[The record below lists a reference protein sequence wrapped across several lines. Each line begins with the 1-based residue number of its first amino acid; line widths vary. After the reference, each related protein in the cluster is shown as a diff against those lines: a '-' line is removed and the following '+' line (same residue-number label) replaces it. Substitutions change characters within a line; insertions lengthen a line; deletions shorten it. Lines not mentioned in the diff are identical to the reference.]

1 MQNFSQRFPPPA
13 RRQAGGTILGVII
26 GLIVGL
32 GIAVV
37 VATMITK
44 SSLPFTNRQAQ
55 PERQAG
61 VSGAGQIAD
70 PNKPLYGNKEPAR
83 QAAKNFANEAPPENA
98 VTADMKPTAA
108 DKATAEKTRATDK
121 AVADAKLAARTAE
134 KVAAKSVDR
143 QADKSADKSADK
155 PADRPAEKSAD
166 KTGEKSADRVA
177 LARPDSSEE
186 KYIYFLQAGAFR
198 EPEDAENAKAKLA
211 MMGFEANISERP
223 SDTGILYRV
232 RVGPFRQLEGMTRAR
247 SKLSDNGVDVAV
259 VRTAR

>member
-1 MQNFSQRFPPPA
+1 MRNFSQRFSIPR

-44 SSLPFTNRQAQ
+44 SALPFTNKQAQ

-61 VSGAGQIAD
+61 VSGAGPIAD

-98 VTADMKPTAA
+98 ATADAKPTAA
-108 DKATAEKTRATDK
+108 DKAAADKSKATDK

-134 KVAAKSVDR
+134 KVAAKP
-143 QADKSADKSADK
+143 ADKAGDKA
-155 PADRPAEKSAD
+155 AD
-166 KTGEKSADRVA
+166 KTGEKSADNVA
-177 LARPDSSEE
+177 IAKPDSSEE
-186 KYIYFLQAGAFR
+186 KYTYFLQAGAFR

-223 SDTGILYRV
+223 SDTGTLYRV
-232 RVGPFRQLEGMTRAR
+232 RVGPFRQLESMTRAR

>member
-1 MQNFSQRFPPPA
+1 MQKRMQNSSQRFSIPA

-44 SSLPFTNRQAQ
+44 SSLPFTNKQAQ

-61 VSGAGQIAD
+61 VSGSGQIAD

-83 QAAKNFANEAPPENA
+83 QAAKNFTPEPAPENA
-98 VTADMKPTAA
+98 VTADAKPTPADKAAA
-108 DKATAEKTRATDK
+108 DKAKATDK
-121 AVADAKLAARTAE
+121 AVADARAAARTAE
-134 KVAAKSVDR
+134 KNAA
-143 QADKSADKSADK
+143 KSADKADK
-155 PADRPAEKSAD
+155 ADKSTDKSAD
-166 KTGEKSADRVA
+166 KTGEKSADKAA
-177 LARPDSSEE
+177 LAKPDSSEE
-186 KYIYFLQAGAFR
+186 KYTYFLQAGAFR

-223 SDTGILYRV
+223 SDTGTLYRV

>member
-1 MQNFSQRFPPPA
+1 MRNYSQRFSIPR

-44 SSLPFTNRQAQ
+44 SALPFSNKQAQ

-61 VSGAGQIAD
+61 VSGAGPIAD

-83 QAAKNFANEAPPENA
+83 QAAKNFANEAAPENA
-98 VTADMKPTAA
+98 VTADAKPTAA
-108 DKATAEKTRATDK
+108 DKAAADKSKATDK

-134 KVAAKSVDR
+134 KVAAKP
-143 QADKSADKSADK
+143 ADKA
-155 PADRPAEKSAD
+155 AD
-166 KTGEKSADRVA
+166 KTGEKSADNVA
-177 LARPDSSEE
+177 IAKPDSSEE
-186 KYIYFLQAGAFR
+186 KYTYFLQAGAFR

-223 SDTGILYRV
+223 SDTGTLYRV
-232 RVGPFRQLEGMTRAR
+232 RVGPFRQLESMTRAR

>member
-1 MQNFSQRFPPPA
+1 MQNFSQRCSIFT
-13 RRQAGGTILGVII
+13 RRQSGGTILGVII

-44 SSLPFTNRQAQ
+44 SSLPFTNKQAQ

-61 VSGAGQIAD
+61 VSGSGQIAD

-83 QAAKNFANEAPPENA
+83 QAAKNFAPEAPPDNA
-98 VTADMKPTAA
+98 VTADAKPTPADKAAIDKAKAA
-108 DKATAEKTRATDK
+108 DKAKATDK
-121 AVADAKLAARTAE
+121 AVAEAKLAARNAE
-134 KVAAKSVDR
+134 KTAAKA
-143 QADKSADKSADK
+143 ADKSSDKSSDK
-155 PADRPAEKSAD
+155 PSDRSAEKSGDRA
-166 KTGEKSADRVA
+166 ADRVA
-177 LARPDSSEE
+177 VAKPDSSDE

-223 SDTGILYRV
+223 SDTGSLYRV
-232 RVGPFRQLEGMTRAR
+232 RVGPFRQLESMTRAR